1 MTFKSYLESGGVQCP
16 KCGSKA
22 IKASASPEKVKP
34 DTIRVAMFCAT
45 CGARWQDIYKLSKS
59 EDL

>member
-1 MTFKSYLESGGVQCP
+1 MTYRSYLETGGGHCP

-22 IKASASPEKVKP
+22 IKYFAPPKSVTGDHMQVE
-34 DTIRVAMFCAT
+34 MFCAT
-45 CGARWQDIYKLSKS
+45 CGARWKDTYTLSKA

>member
-1 MTFKSYLESGGVQCP
+1 MTFKSYLESGGEECP

-22 IKASASPEKVKP
+22 IKTSAPPEKIKTGTVH
-34 DTIRVAMFCAT
+34 VSMFCAT
-45 CGARWQDIYKLSKS
+45 CGARWRDIYSLSKA

>member
-1 MTFKSYLESGGVQCP
+1 MTFQSYLESGAEACP

-22 IKASASPEKVKP
+22 IKASAPPQKIQAGTVHVS
-34 DTIRVAMFCAT
+34 MFCGT
-45 CGARWQDIYKLSKS
+45 CSARWRDIYTLNQS

>member
-1 MTFKSYLESGGVQCP
+1 MTFKSYLESGGEECP

-22 IKASASPEKVKP
+22 IKASAPPEIIKAGHVYV
-34 DTIRVAMFCAT
+34 TMFCAT
-45 CGARWQDIYKLSKS
+45 CSARWRDIYILNKS